1 MQHQNVKSPL
11 KFSDKIVVITGSGTG
26 IGQAIAK
33 KFALNGATIIIMGRR
48 KEPLDET
55 SHILEG
61 VISNAGSSGK
71 VRAFPGVDV
80 SDEAGV
86 NEMFKTIKQE
96 FGKVDIIVNN
106 AGVSGPVKTF
116 TNANFK
122 EFKDCVAIH
131 LTGTFWT
138 SIQGLQVLEPGSEII
153 TITTFFSEE
162 SRYEQRP
169 YRFRTPYTAA
179 QGAKNRLAEAL
190 AWELVEKGIRS
201 VAVNPGPVHSDRIYK
216 TVYPKAAA
224 EFLRIGGYPDL
235 SSVEI
240 EKAAAKLLPLL
251 GEPDDIISNG
261 VKEIATEIAKS
272 KSTSSSKSITEI
284 ERLSK
289 IISTMLAKIQEI
301 AEKIQNN
308 TAKMIVDGEFLAQDE
323 VADMV
328 LNLCDVKISKLI
340 NGRVIPND
348 RVFYPVKPVVGTS
361 VETNTTMDVKDKV
374 IVVTISSSTKK
385 DINCARQMAT
395 TLNSK
400 GVKQIIVLTGSKSN
414 LSDFEDFH
422 SHSIDLSNEESVRK
436 IFNVIITK
444 FGKIDAVVHF
454 TGSYDYNLP
463 LSSLTRQQ
471 WELLVDNFINTPGL
485 ITREAVNAMAP
496 KGAAEEPI
504 KFKGS
509 KGVVVIVGPDSPVGK
524 KISGTIRA
532 RSEVF
537 RGALRPYAATVNQE
551 LADVLG
557 SNIRL
562 YLILAGNIEGSNP
575 NNDKLQSSIL
585 QLISGSALNR
595 NEAVFYIDEAR
606 N

>member
-1 MQHQNVKSPL
+1 MQYQNAKPPL

-33 KFALNGATIIIMGRR
+33 KFALNGASIIIMGRR

-55 SHILEG
+55 SQILEG
-61 VISNAGSSGK
+61 VISSAGSSGK
-71 VRAFPGVDV
+71 IRAFPGVDV
-80 SDEAGV
+80 SDEVEV

-106 AGVSGPVKTF
+106 AGVSGPVKIF

-138 SIQGLQVLEPGSEII
+138 SIQGLQVLEPGGEII
-153 TITTFFSEE
+153 TITTFFTEE
-162 SRYEQRP
+162 NRYDQRP

-201 VAVNPGPVHSDRIYK
+201 VVINPGPVHSDRIYR

-235 SSVEI
+235 SSIEI
-240 EKAAAKLLPLL
+240 EKAAIKLLPLL
-251 GEPDDIISNG
+251 GESDNIISNG
-261 VKEIATEIAKS
+261 IKEIATEIAKS
-272 KSTSSSKSITEI
+272 NNNESTIEI
-284 ERLSK
+284 ERLYK
-289 IISTMLAKIQEI
+289 IISAMLVKIKEI

-328 LNLCDVKISKLI
+328 LNLCDVKISRLI
-340 NGRVIPND
+340 NGKVIPND
-348 RVFYPVKPVVGTS
+348 RIFYPVKPVVGTS
-361 VETNTTMDVKDKV
+361 LETSTPMEVKDQV
-374 IVVTISSSTKK
+374 IVITISSSAKK
-385 DINCARQMAT
+385 DVDCVRQMAAI
-395 TLNSK
+395 LDSK
-400 GVKQIIVLTGSKSN
+400 SVKQTIILTSSKSN
-414 LSDFEDFH
+414 LPYFEGFH
-422 SHSIDLSNEESVRK
+422 SHLIDLSSEESIRK

-444 FGKIDAVVHF
+444 FGDIDAVVHF

-471 WELLVDNFINTPGL
+471 WDLLVDNFVNTPGL

-496 KGAAEEPI
+496 TGAAEEPI

-509 KGVVVIVGPDSPVGK
+509 KGIVVIVGPDSPIGK
-524 KISGTIRA
+524 KISGAIRA

-537 RGALRPYAATVNQE
+537 RGALRPYTATVNQE

-575 NNDKLQSSIL
+575 NNDKLQKSIL
-585 QLISGSALNR
+585 QLISGSALKR
-595 NEAVFYIDEAR
+595 NETVFYIDEAR
-606 N
+606 D

>member
-1 MQHQNVKSPL
+1 
-11 KFSDKIVVITGSGTG
+11 
-26 IGQAIAK
+26 
-33 KFALNGATIIIMGRR
+33 
-48 KEPLDET
+48 
-55 SHILEG
+55 
-61 VISNAGSSGK
+61 
-71 VRAFPGVDV
+71 
-80 SDEAGV
+80 
-86 NEMFKTIKQE
+86 
-96 FGKVDIIVNN
+96 
-106 AGVSGPVKTF
+106 
-116 TNANFK
+116 
-122 EFKDCVAIH
+122 
-131 LTGTFWT
+131 
-138 SIQGLQVLEPGSEII
+138 
-153 TITTFFSEE
+153 
-162 SRYEQRP
+162 
-169 YRFRTPYTAA
+169 
-179 QGAKNRLAEAL
+179 
-190 AWELVEKGIRS
+190 

-251 GEPDDIISNG
+251 GESDDIISNG

-272 KSTSSSKSITEI
+272 KSTSSSESIIEI

-289 IISTMLAKIQEI
+289 MISAMLAKIQEI

-328 LNLCDVKISKLI
+328 LSLSDVKISKLI

-361 VETNTTMDVKDKV
+361 VETNTPMDVKDKV
-374 IVVTISSSTKK
+374 IVITISSSTKK
-385 DINCARQMAT
+385 DIDCARQMAT

-400 GVKQIIVLTGSKSN
+400 GVKQIIILTGSKSN
-414 LSDFEDFH
+414 LSDFQDFH
-422 SHSIDLSNEESVRK
+422 NHSIDLSNEESVRK
-436 IFNVIITK
+436 IFNVITTK

-496 KGAAEEPI
+496 KEAAEEPI

-509 KGVVVIVGPDSPVGK
+509 NGVVVIVGPDSPVGK
-524 KISGTIRA
+524 KISGAIRA

-562 YLILAGNIEGSNP
+562 YLVLAGNIEGSNP
-575 NNDKLQSSIL
+575 DNDRLQSSIL
-585 QLISGSALNR
+585 QLISGSASNR

-606 N
+606 D